1 MAMEERN
8 LETVLDA
15 VAEKIRNLKIDL
27 MVKDMEI
34 GKLQEANERLKAE
47 VENLT
52 RYIEEGENNETL

>member
-15 VAEKIRNLKIDL
+15 VAEKIRSLKMDL

-34 GKLQEANERLKAE
+34 GRLREANEKLKAE

>member
-1 MAMEERN
+1 MEDKN
-8 LETVLDA
+8 LATILDA
-15 VAEKIRNLKIDL
+15 LAEKIRSLKIDL

>member
-15 VAEKIRNLKIDL
+15 VAEKIRNLKMDL

-34 GKLQEANERLKAE
+34 GRLREANERLKAE

>member
-15 VAEKIRNLKIDL
+15 VAEKIRNLKMDL

-34 GKLQEANERLKAE
+34 SRLREANEKLKAE

-52 RYIEEGENNETL
+52 RYIEEGENNEAL

>member
-15 VAEKIRNLKIDL
+15 VAEKIRNLKMDL

-34 GKLQEANERLKAE
+34 GRLREANEKLKAE

-52 RYIEEGENNETL
+52 RYIEEGENNEAL